1 MKKLILILIL
11 VICVSCK
18 DNNKGKLNF
27 ADNEVV
33 AHRGAFK
40 ANKLPEN
47 SIASLKHAIELG
59 CVGSEF
65 DVYMTAD
72 SILVVNHDSE
82 YHEMVIEN
90 NKYTTLNE
98 KKLSNGEDLPTL
110 KAYLQAGME
119 NNMTTGL
126 VCELKLASSKERALA
141 IAKKTLD
148 LVDELGAANYISS
161 YISFD
166 YNILKGLLAI
176 DPKLHTQYLNG
187 EKSPIEL
194 KADGIA
200 GLDYKF
206 KIFKN
211 NPNWITEAKNLGLT
225 LNSWTVNKKEDLIF
239 LLNNEFDFITT
250 NEPELLF
257 SILEER
263 KK

>member
-11 VICVSCK
+11 IICVACN
-18 DNNKGKLNF
+18 DLNF

-40 ANKLPEN
+40 THNLPEN
-47 SIASLKHAIELG
+47 SIASLKQAIELE

-65 DVYMTAD
+65 DVHMTSD
-72 SILVVNHDSE
+72 SILVVHHDAE

-90 NKYTTLNE
+90 NKYATLNE
-98 KKLSNGEDLPTL
+98 QKLSNGEDLPTL

-119 NNMTTGL
+119 NNMATGL
-126 VCELKLASSKERALA
+126 VCELKPASSKERTLA
-141 IAKKTLD
+141 VAKKTLD
-148 LVDELGAANYISS
+148 LVEELDAANYISS

-166 YNILKGLLAI
+166 YNMLKGLLAI
-176 DPKLHTQYLNG
+176 NPKLHTQYLNG
-187 EKSPIEL
+187 DKPPHEL
-194 KADGIA
+194 KEDGIA
-200 GLDYKF
+200 GFDYKF
-206 KIFKN
+206 IILKN

-225 LNSWTVNKKEDLIF
+225 LNAWTVNKKEDLIF
-239 LLNNEFDFITT
+239 LLDNEFDFITT